1 MAKTKRNQEV
11 EPVAQVATTPG
22 EVPEVPAVPV
32 VEPGSV
38 FVQPVIPSL
47 DEGPSPLLTIY
58 SALLAS
64 VDWQRDVRKPI
75 TICRQSFKIAKLALE
90 VFEANQKMEMSE

>member
-1 MAKTKRNQEV
+1 MAKTKRNHEV

-32 VEPGSV
+32 VEPV
-38 FVQPVIPSL
+38 AVDVQPVIPSL

-75 TICRQSFKIAKLALE
+75 TICRQSFKLAKLALE
-90 VFEANQKMEMSE
+90 VFEANRKMEDAE

>member
-11 EPVAQVATTPG
+11 EPVARVAAAPW
-22 EVPEVPAVPV
+22 EVPVVPAVPE
-32 VEPGSV
+32 VEPGAV
-38 FVQPVIPSL
+38 CAQPVIPSL
-47 DEGPSPLLTIY
+47 SEGPSPLLTIY

-75 TICRQSFKIAKLALE
+75 TICRQSFKLAKLALE
-90 VFEANQKMEMSE
+90 VFETNQKMEDAE

>member
-11 EPVAQVATTPG
+11 EPVAQVVTTPE
-22 EVPEVPAVPV
+22 EVPEVPDVPV
-32 VEPGSV
+32 VEPGAV
-38 FVQPVIPSL
+38 FSQPEIPSL
-47 DEGPSPLLTIY
+47 NEGPSPLLTIY

-75 TICRQSFKIAKLALE
+75 TICRQSFRLAKLALE
-90 VFEANQKMEMSE
+90 VFETNQKMEDAE

>member
-11 EPVAQVATTPG
+11 EPVVQVATTPG
-22 EVPEVPAVPV
+22 EVPEVPAVPKD
-32 VEPGSV
+32 EPGAV
-38 FVQPVIPSL
+38 FVRPVIPSL
-47 DEGPSPLLTIY
+47 DEGPSPLLAIY

-75 TICRQSFKIAKLALE
+75 TICRQSFKLAKLALE
-90 VFEANQKMEMSE
+90 VFEANQKMEESE

>member
-22 EVPEVPAVPV
+22 EVSEVPAVPV
-32 VEPGSV
+32 VEPGAV
-38 FVQPVIPSL
+38 DVQPVIPSL
-47 DEGPSPLLTIY
+47 DEGLSPLLTIY

>member
-11 EPVAQVATTPG
+11 EPVAQVATAPG
-22 EVPEVPAVPV
+22 EVPEVPAVPEV
-32 VEPGSV
+32 KPGAV
-38 FVQPVIPSL
+38 YVQPVIPSQ

-75 TICRQSFKIAKLALE
+75 TICRQSFKLAKLALE
-90 VFEANQKMEMSE
+90 VFESNQKMEDAE

>member
-11 EPVAQVATTPG
+11 EPVAQVEPAPG
-22 EVPEVPAVPV
+22 EVPEAPVVPV
-32 VEPGSV
+32 VEPGAV
-38 FVQPVIPSL
+38 FGQPVIPSL
-47 DEGPSPLLTIY
+47 NEGPSPLLTIY

-75 TICRQSFKIAKLALE
+75 TICRQSFKLAKLALE
-90 VFEANQKMEMSE
+90 VFESNQKMEDAE

>member
-11 EPVAQVATTPG
+11 EPVAQVAPAPG
-22 EVPEVPAVPV
+22 EAPEVPAVPV
-32 VEPGSV
+32 VEPGAV
-38 FVQPVIPSL
+38 CAQPVIPSL
-47 DEGPSPLLTIY
+47 EEGPSPLLTIY

-75 TICRQSFKIAKLALE
+75 TICRQSFKLAKLALE
-90 VFEANQKMEMSE
+90 VFESNQKMEDAE